1 MKQRSFVTIGIPS
14 ILTIFGIL
22 TMIILSLMSL
32 GTSQQDERES
42 RLSLD
47 QTKEYYNSCTEA
59 TEIYEELFSLRTA
72 AGGEPV
78 GDKIAGY
85 LENLPERA
93 GEFPALGSVQDGLAT
108 VEIRFSPRQSLIM
121 EVSLTDFSI
130 QGWYTAKRGDW
141 VPKATQKLFRSVDDL
156 F

>member
-59 TEIYEELFSLRTA
+59 TEIYEELLSLPTTA
-72 AGGEPV
+72 GEPSA
-78 GDKIAGY
+78 DEIAQY
-85 LENLPERA
+85 LQNLPERA
-93 GEFPALGSVQDGLAT
+93 GDFPALGSIQDGLAT
-108 VEIRFSPRQSLIM
+108 VEVRFSPRQSLIM
-121 EVSLTDFSI
+121 EVSLADFSI

-141 VPKATQKLFRSVDDL
+141 VPKTTQKLFQSIDDL